1 MKGTSNLRS
10 VRPLRMLILVGV
22 MLVVVLAPAAY
33 ANSPQKMELS
43 YSVQTEVLTV
53 KITHP
58 SDKPASHYVK
68 EIIISNNGKVVKRA
82 SYKSQTGDVSTYTFP
97 LPKKGLGL
105 VEVKAVCSVEGELT
119 NAIMPFK

>member
-10 VRPLRMLILVGV
+10 VRPLRMLMLAGV
-22 MLVVVLAPAAY
+22 MLALCLAPAAY

-43 YSVQTEVLTV
+43 YSVQTQVLTV

-58 SDKPASHYVK
+58 STTPATHYIK
-68 EIIISNNGKVVKRA
+68 EIIISNNGKVVKQA
-82 SYKSQTGDVSTYTFP
+82 SYKNQPGDSFTYTFP

-105 VEVKAVCSVEGELT
+105 VEVKAVCSVEGERIE
-119 NAIMPFK
+119 AIMPFK